1 MTRTFDDTEG
11 WRERSDAGPS
21 IQSALRPAG
30 KLFDLKRER

>member
-1 MTRTFDDTEG
+1 MMSTPDNTEG

-30 KLFDLKRER
+30 KLADLKRER